1 MDIYGYELTITNQKT
16 MEHKNFP
23 IGIQTFQEIR
33 EKDLFYMDKTELVY
47 RMAHGTKNNFLSR
60 PRRFGKSLLVTT
72 LQAYF
77 EGKKELFKGLAIE
90 KLERDWTVYPVIRLD
105 LSSGKYYSL
114 DALKST
120 INNILSDYEDKYH
133 LRSALEDTFGVR
145 LTRIIKA
152 ACDKDHQQVVVLVD
166 EYDAPM
172 LDSNSDETL
181 QAEIR
186 NRMRDFFSPLKA
198 QSELLRFVFLTG
210 ITKFSQLS
218 IFSELNNLNN
228 FSMDD
233 EYAAVCGFTKE
244 EVLTCLKD
252 DIQALADNNNMTYD
266 EAVVELEAEYDGY
279 HFSADSPDIFNPFSL
294 LNVLYKKKFSDY
306 WYTTGTPTFLVELLQ
321 RENMD
326 MLQLTN
332 IQATESRFNTP
343 TEHVGDPVPVLY
355 QAGYLTIKS
364 YDSLSRLYR
373 LSFPNREVTRGFA
386 NNLVQYYTPKDP
398 GFRDAVYIAYVD
410 NVLREENMEKF
421 IAALK
426 RFYDKFPYTLVNNNE
441 RHYQAVFFTI
451 LKLVGADVYPEVPTS
466 DGRIDMVMK
475 TRQSIYV
482 FELKYKKDA
491 ESAMKQINAKNYPKA
506 FADDKRRKYKVAINF
521 SDDQRSID
529 DWRIEAVE

>member
-1 MDIYGYELTITNQKT
+1 MQ
-16 MEHKNFP
+16 HKNFP

-33 EKDLFYMDKTELVY
+33 ERDLFYMDKTELVY
-47 RMAHGTKNNFLSR
+47 KMAHGTKNNFLSR
-60 PRRFGKSLLVTT
+60 PRRFGKSLLLTT

-77 EGKKELFKGLAIE
+77 EGKKELFKGLAMG
-90 KLERDWTVYPVIRLD
+90 KLEKDWTVYPVIRLD

-114 DALKST
+114 SALKST
-120 INNILSDYEDKYH
+120 VNNILSDYEEVYH
-133 LRSALEDTFGVR
+133 LRSASEDTFGVR

-152 ACDKDHQQVVVLVD
+152 AYEKSHRQVVVLVD
-166 EYDAPM
+166 EYDAPL
-172 LDSNSDETL
+172 LDSNSDELL
-181 QAEIR
+181 QGEIR

-233 EYAAVCGFTKE
+233 DYAAVCGFTKE

-252 DIQALADNNNMTYD
+252 DILALAESNNMSYD
-266 EAVVELEAEYDGY
+266 EAVEELKAEYDGY
-279 HFSADSPDIFNPFSL
+279 HFSAGSPDIFNPYSL
-294 LNVLYKKKFSDY
+294 LNVLYKKKFNDY

-355 QAGYLTIKS
+355 QAGYLTIKG
-364 YDSLSRLYR
+364 YDRLSRLYR
-373 LSFPNREVTRGFA
+373 LSFPNREVSRGFA
-386 NNLVQYYTPKDP
+386 NNLVQYYTPKAP

-410 NVLREENMEKF
+410 NVLREENMGKF

-451 LKLVGADVYPEVPTS
+451 LTLVGADVSPELPTS

-482 FELKYKKDA
+482 FELKYKRDA
-491 ESAMKQINAKNYPKA
+491 ETAMEQINAKNYLKA
-506 FADDKRRKYKVAINF
+506 FADDRRRKYKVAINF

-529 DWRIEAVE
+529 DWRIEPAD

>member
-1 MDIYGYELTITNQKT
+1 MQ
-16 MEHKNFP
+16 HKNFP

-33 EKDLFYMDKTELVY
+33 ERNLFYMDKTELVY
-47 RMAHGTKNNFLSR
+47 KIANGTKNNFLSR

-77 EGKKELFKGLAIE
+77 EGKKDLFKGLAIE
-90 KLERDWTVYPVIRLD
+90 HLEKDWTVYPVIRLD

-114 DALKST
+114 DALRST
-120 INNILSDYEDKYH
+120 INNILSDYEEKYDLH
-133 LRSALEDTFGVR
+133 SSLDDTFGVR
-145 LTRIIKA
+145 MTRIIKA
-152 ACDKDHQQVVVLVD
+152 ACEKSHQQVVVLVD

-172 LDSNSDETL
+172 LDSNTDETL
-181 QAEIR
+181 QEQIR
-186 NRMRDFFSPLKA
+186 NCMRDFFSPLEA
-198 QSELLRFVFLTG
+198 QRELLRFVFLTG

-233 EYAAVCGFTKE
+233 EYASVCGFTKD
-244 EVLTCLKD
+244 EVLTCLTD

-266 EAVVELEAEYDGY
+266 EAVEELKAEYDGY
-279 HFSADSPDIFNPFSL
+279 HFSAGSPDIFNPFSL

-321 RENMD
+321 HENMD

-332 IQATESRFNTP
+332 ILATESRFNTP

-355 QAGYLTIKS
+355 QAGYLTIKG
-364 YDSLSRLYR
+364 YDRQSRLYQ

-398 GFRDAVYIAYVD
+398 GFRDAVYIAYVN

-421 IAALK
+421 ITALK
-426 RFYDKFPYTLVNNNE
+426 GFYDRFPYTLVNNNE

-451 LKLVGADVYPEVPTS
+451 LKLVGADVYPELPTS

-475 TRQSIYV
+475 TKQSIYV
-482 FELKYKKDA
+482 FELKYNKDA
-491 ESAMKQINAKNYPKA
+491 ETAMEQIDVKNYLKA
-506 FADDKRRKYKVAINF
+506 LADDNRHKYKVAINF

-529 DWRIEAVE
+529 DWIIEAVE

>member
-1 MDIYGYELTITNQKT
+1 MQ
-16 MEHKNFP
+16 HKNFP

-33 EKDLFYMDKTELVY
+33 ERDLFYMDKTELVY
-47 RMAHGTKNNFLSR
+47 KMAHGTKNNFLSR

-77 EGKKELFKGLAIE
+77 EGKKELFKGLAMETLE
-90 KLERDWTVYPVIRLD
+90 KDWTVYPVIRLD

-114 DALKST
+114 SALKST
-120 INNILSDYEDKYH
+120 VNNILSDYEEVYH
-133 LRSALEDTFGVR
+133 LRSASEDTFGVR

-152 ACDKDHQQVVVLVD
+152 AYEKSHRQVVVLVD
-166 EYDAPM
+166 EYDAPL
-172 LDSNSDETL
+172 LDSNSDELL
-181 QAEIR
+181 QGEIR

-233 EYAAVCGFTKE
+233 DYAAVCGFTKE

-252 DIQALADNNNMTYD
+252 DIQALAESNNMSYG
-266 EAVVELEAEYDGY
+266 EAVEELKAEYDGY
-279 HFSADSPDIFNPFSL
+279 HFSAGSPDIFNPYSL
-294 LNVLYKKKFSDY
+294 LNVLYKKKFNDY

-355 QAGYLTIKS
+355 QAGYLTIKG
-364 YDSLSRLYR
+364 YDRLSRLYR
-373 LSFPNREVTRGFA
+373 LSFPNREVSRGFA
-386 NNLVQYYTPKDP
+386 NNLVQYYTPKAP

-410 NVLREENMEKF
+410 NVLREENMGKF

-426 RFYDKFPYTLVNNNE
+426 RFYEKFPYTLVNNNE

-451 LKLVGADVYPEVPTS
+451 LTLVGADVSPEFPTS

-482 FELKYKKDA
+482 FELKYKRDA
-491 ESAMKQINAKNYPKA
+491 ETAMEQINAKNYLKA
-506 FADDKRRKYKVAINF
+506 FADDRRRKYKVAINF

-529 DWRIEAVE
+529 DWRIEPAD

>member
-1 MDIYGYELTITNQKT
+1 MQ
-16 MEHKNFP
+16 HKNFP

-33 EKDLFYMDKTELVY
+33 ERNLFYMDKTELVY
-47 RMAHGTKNNFLSR
+47 KIANGTKNNFLSR

-90 KLERDWTVYPVIRLD
+90 HLEKDWTVYPVIRLD

-114 DALKST
+114 DALRST
-120 INNILSDYEDKYH
+120 INNILSDYEEKYDLH
-133 LRSALEDTFGVR
+133 SSLDDTFGVR
-145 LTRIIKA
+145 MTRIIKA
-152 ACDKDHQQVVVLVD
+152 AYEKSHQQVVVLVD

-172 LDSNSDETL
+172 LDSNADETL
-181 QAEIR
+181 QEQIR

-233 EYAAVCGFTKE
+233 EYASVCGFTKD
-244 EVLTCLKD
+244 EVLTCLTD
-252 DIQALADNNNMTYD
+252 DIRALADNNNMTYD
-266 EAVVELEAEYDGY
+266 EAVEELKAEYDGY
-279 HFSADSPDIFNPFSL
+279 HFSAVSPDIFNPFSL

-321 RENMD
+321 HENMD
-326 MLQLTN
+326 MLLLTN
-332 IQATESRFNTP
+332 ILATESRFNTP

-364 YDSLSRLYR
+364 YDPQSRLYQ

-398 GFRDAVYIAYVD
+398 GFRDAVYIAYVN
-410 NVLREENMEKF
+410 NVLREENMETF
-421 IAALK
+421 ITALK
-426 RFYDKFPYTLVNNNE
+426 GFYDRFPYTLVNNNE

-451 LKLVGADVYPEVPTS
+451 LKLVGADVYPELPTS

-475 TRQSIYV
+475 TKQSIYV
-482 FELKYKKDA
+482 FELKYNKDA
-491 ESAMKQINAKNYPKA
+491 ETAMEQIDVKNYLKA
-506 FADDKRRKYKVAINF
+506 FADDNRHKYKVAINF

-529 DWRIEAVE
+529 DWIIEAVE

>member
-1 MDIYGYELTITNQKT
+1 MQ
-16 MEHKNFP
+16 HKNFP

-33 EKDLFYMDKTELVY
+33 ERNLFYMDKTELVY
-47 RMAHGTKNNFLSR
+47 KIANGTKNNFLSR

-77 EGKKELFKGLAIE
+77 EGKKDLFKGLAIE
-90 KLERDWTVYPVIRLD
+90 HLEKDWTVYPVIRLD

-114 DALKST
+114 DALRST
-120 INNILSDYEDKYH
+120 INNILSDYEKKYDLH
-133 LRSALEDTFGVR
+133 SSLDDTFGVR
-145 LTRIIKA
+145 MTRIIKA
-152 ACDKDHQQVVVLVD
+152 AYEKSHQQVVVLVD

-172 LDSNSDETL
+172 LDSNTDETL
-181 QAEIR
+181 QEQIR

-218 IFSELNNLNN
+218 IFSVLNNLNN
-228 FSMDD
+228 FSMDN
-233 EYAAVCGFTKE
+233 EYASVCGFTKD
-244 EVLTCLKD
+244 EVLTCLTD
-252 DIQALADNNNMTYD
+252 DIRALGDNNNMTYD
-266 EAVVELEAEYDGY
+266 EAVEELKAEYDGY
-279 HFSADSPDIFNPFSL
+279 HFSAGSPDIFNPFSL
-294 LNVLYKKKFSDY
+294 LNVLYKKIFSDY

-321 RENMD
+321 HENMD

-332 IQATESRFNTP
+332 ILATESRFNTP
-343 TEHVGDPVPVLY
+343 TEHVGDPVPVMY
-355 QAGYLTIKS
+355 QAGYLTIKG
-364 YDSLSRLYR
+364 YDRQSRLYQ

-398 GFRDAVYIAYVD
+398 GFRDAVYIAYVN

-421 IAALK
+421 ITALK
-426 RFYDKFPYTLVNNNE
+426 GFYDRFPYTLVNNNE

-451 LKLVGADVYPEVPTS
+451 LKLVGADVYPELPTS

-475 TRQSIYV
+475 TKQSIYV
-482 FELKYKKDA
+482 FELKYNKDA
-491 ESAMKQINAKNYPKA
+491 ETAMEQIDVKNYLKA
-506 FADDKRRKYKVAINF
+506 FADDNRHKYKVAINF

-529 DWRIEAVE
+529 DWIIEAVE

>member
-1 MDIYGYELTITNQKT
+1 MQ
-16 MEHKNFP
+16 HKNFP

-33 EKDLFYMDKTELVY
+33 ERDLFYMDKTELVY
-47 RMAHGTKNNFLSR
+47 KMAHGTKNNFLSR
-60 PRRFGKSLLVTT
+60 PRRFGKSLLLTT

-77 EGKKELFKGLAIE
+77 EGKKELFKGLAMETLE
-90 KLERDWTVYPVIRLD
+90 KDWTVYPVIRLD

-114 DALKST
+114 SALKST
-120 INNILSDYEDKYH
+120 VNNILSDYEEGYH

-152 ACDKDHQQVVVLVD
+152 AYEKSHRQVVVLVD
-166 EYDAPM
+166 EYDAPL
-172 LDSNSDETL
+172 LDSNSDELL
-181 QAEIR
+181 QGEIR

-233 EYAAVCGFTKE
+233 DYAAVCGFTKD

-252 DIQALADNNNMTYD
+252 DIQALAESNNMSYD
-266 EAVVELEAEYDGY
+266 EAVEELKAEYDGY
-279 HFSADSPDIFNPFSL
+279 HFSAGSPDIFNPYSL
-294 LNVLYKKKFSDY
+294 LNVLYKKKFNDY

-355 QAGYLTIKS
+355 QAGYLTIKG
-364 YDSLSRLYR
+364 YDRLSRLYR
-373 LSFPNREVTRGFA
+373 LSFPNREVSRGFA
-386 NNLVQYYTPKDP
+386 NNLVQYYTPKAP

-410 NVLREENMEKF
+410 NVLREENMGKF

-451 LKLVGADVYPEVPTS
+451 LTLVGADVYPELPTS

-482 FELKYKKDA
+482 FELKYKRDA
-491 ESAMKQINAKNYPKA
+491 DTAMEQINARNYLKA
-506 FADDKRRKYKVAINF
+506 FADDRRRKYKVAINF

-529 DWRIEAVE
+529 DWRIEPAD

>member
-1 MDIYGYELTITNQKT
+1 MQ
-16 MEHKNFP
+16 HKNFP

-33 EKDLFYMDKTELVY
+33 ERDLFYMDKTELVY
-47 RMAHGTKNNFLSR
+47 KMAHGTKNNFLSR

-77 EGKKELFKGLAIE
+77 EGKKELFKGLAME
-90 KLERDWTVYPVIRLD
+90 KLEKDWTVHPVIRLD

-114 DALKST
+114 SALKST
-120 INNILSDYEDKYH
+120 VNNILSDYEEVYH
-133 LRSALEDTFGVR
+133 LRSASEDTFGVR

-152 ACDKDHQQVVVLVD
+152 AYEKSHRQVVVLVD
-166 EYDAPM
+166 EYDAPL
-172 LDSNSDETL
+172 LDSNSDELL
-181 QAEIR
+181 QGEIR

-233 EYAAVCGFTKE
+233 DYAAVCGFTKD

-252 DIQALADNNNMTYD
+252 DSQALAESNNLSYD
-266 EAVVELEAEYDGY
+266 EAVEELKAEYDGY
-279 HFSADSPDIFNPFSL
+279 HFSAGSPDIFNPYSL
-294 LNVLYKKKFSDY
+294 LNVLYKKKFNDY

-355 QAGYLTIKS
+355 QAGYLTIKG
-364 YDSLSRLYR
+364 YDRLSRLYR
-373 LSFPNREVTRGFA
+373 LSFPNREVSRGFA
-386 NNLVQYYTPKDP
+386 NNLVQYYTPKAP

-410 NVLREENMEKF
+410 NVLREENMGKF

-451 LKLVGADVYPEVPTS
+451 LTLVGADVYPELPTS

-482 FELKYKKDA
+482 FELKYKRDA
-491 ESAMKQINAKNYPKA
+491 DTAMEQINARNYLKA
-506 FADDKRRKYKVAINF
+506 FADDRRRKYKVAINF

-529 DWRIEAVE
+529 DWRIEPAD

>member
-1 MDIYGYELTITNQKT
+1 MQ
-16 MEHKNFP
+16 HKNFP

-33 EKDLFYMDKTELVY
+33 ERDLFYMDKTELVY
-47 RMAHGTKNNFLSR
+47 KMAHGTKNNFLSR
-60 PRRFGKSLLVTT
+60 PRRFGKSLLLTT

-77 EGKKELFKGLAIE
+77 EGKKELFKGLAMG
-90 KLERDWTVYPVIRLD
+90 KLEKDWTVYPVIRLD

-114 DALKST
+114 SALKST
-120 INNILSDYEDKYH
+120 VNNILSDYEEVYH
-133 LRSALEDTFGVR
+133 LRSASEDTFGVR

-152 ACDKDHQQVVVLVD
+152 AYEKSHRQVVVLVD
-166 EYDAPM
+166 EYDAPL
-172 LDSNSDETL
+172 LDSNSDELL
-181 QAEIR
+181 QGEIR

-233 EYAAVCGFTKE
+233 DYAAVCGFTKE

-252 DIQALADNNNMTYD
+252 DILALAESNNMSYD
-266 EAVVELEAEYDGY
+266 EAVEELKAEYDGY
-279 HFSADSPDIFNPFSL
+279 HFSAGSPDIFNPYSL
-294 LNVLYKKKFSDY
+294 LNVLYKKKFNDY

-355 QAGYLTIKS
+355 QAGYLTIKG
-364 YDSLSRLYR
+364 YDRLSRLYR
-373 LSFPNREVTRGFA
+373 LSFPNREVSRGFA
-386 NNLVQYYTPKDP
+386 NNLVQYYTPKAP

-410 NVLREENMEKF
+410 NVLREENMGKF

-451 LKLVGADVYPEVPTS
+451 LTLVGADVSPELPTS

-482 FELKYKKDA
+482 FELKYKRDA
-491 ESAMKQINAKNYPKA
+491 ETAMEQINAKNYLKA
-506 FADDKRRKYKVAINF
+506 FSDDRRRKYKVAINF

-529 DWRIEAVE
+529 DWRIEPAD

>member
-1 MDIYGYELTITNQKT
+1 MQ
-16 MEHKNFP
+16 HKNFP

-33 EKDLFYMDKTELVY
+33 ERDLFYMDKTELVY
-47 RMAHGTKNNFLSR
+47 KMAHGTKNNFLSR

-77 EGKKELFKGLAIE
+77 EGKKELFKGLAMETLE
-90 KLERDWTVYPVIRLD
+90 KDWTVYPVIRLD

-114 DALKST
+114 SALKST
-120 INNILSDYEDKYH
+120 VNNILSDYEEVYH
-133 LRSALEDTFGVR
+133 LRSASEDTFGVR

-152 ACDKDHQQVVVLVD
+152 AYEKSHRQVVVLVD
-166 EYDAPM
+166 EYDAPL
-172 LDSNSDETL
+172 LDSNSDELL
-181 QAEIR
+181 QGEIR

-210 ITKFSQLS
+210 ITKFSQLN

-233 EYAAVCGFTKE
+233 DYAAVCGFTKE

-252 DIQALADNNNMTYD
+252 DIQALAESNNMSYD
-266 EAVVELEAEYDGY
+266 ETVEELKAEYDGY
-279 HFSADSPDIFNPFSL
+279 HFSAGSPDIFNPYSL
-294 LNVLYKKKFSDY
+294 LNVLYKKKFNDY

-355 QAGYLTIKS
+355 QAGYLTIKG
-364 YDSLSRLYR
+364 YDRLSRLYR
-373 LSFPNREVTRGFA
+373 LSFPNREVSRGFA
-386 NNLVQYYTPKDP
+386 NNLVQYYTPKAP

-410 NVLREENMEKF
+410 NVLREENMGKF

-451 LKLVGADVYPEVPTS
+451 LTLVGADVSPELSTS

-482 FELKYKKDA
+482 FELKYKRDA
-491 ESAMKQINAKNYPKA
+491 ETAMEQINAKNYLKA
-506 FADDKRRKYKVAINF
+506 FTDDRRRKYKVAINF

-529 DWRIEAVE
+529 DWRIEPAD

>member
-1 MDIYGYELTITNQKT
+1 MQ
-16 MEHKNFP
+16 HKNFP

-33 EKDLFYMDKTELVY
+33 ERNLFYMDKTELVY
-47 RMAHGTKNNFLSR
+47 KMAHGTKNNFLSR
-60 PRRFGKSLLVTT
+60 PRRFGKSLLLTT

-77 EGKKELFKGLAIE
+77 EGKKELFKGLAME
-90 KLERDWTVYPVIRLD
+90 KLEKDWTVYPVIRLD

-114 DALKST
+114 SALKST
-120 INNILSDYEDKYH
+120 VNNILSDYEKLYH
-133 LRSALEDTFGVR
+133 LRFALEDTFGVR

-152 ACDKDHQQVVVLVD
+152 AYEKSHRQVVVLVD
-166 EYDAPM
+166 EYDAPL
-172 LDSNSDETL
+172 LDSNSEELL
-181 QAEIR
+181 QGEIR

-218 IFSELNNLNN
+218 IFSELNN

-233 EYAAVCGFTKE
+233 DYAAVCGFTKE

-252 DIQALADNNNMTYD
+252 DILALAESNNMSYD
-266 EAVVELEAEYDGY
+266 EAVEELKAEYDGY
-279 HFSADSPDIFNPFSL
+279 HFSAGSPDIFNPYSL
-294 LNVLYKKKFSDY
+294 LNVLYKKKFNDY

-355 QAGYLTIKS
+355 QAGYLTIKG
-364 YDSLSRLYR
+364 YDRLSRLYR
-373 LSFPNREVTRGFA
+373 LSFPNREVSRGFA
-386 NNLVQYYTPKDP
+386 NNLVQYYTPKAP

-410 NVLREENMEKF
+410 NVLREENMGKF

-451 LKLVGADVYPEVPTS
+451 LTLVGADVSPELPTS

-482 FELKYKKDA
+482 FELKYKRDA
-491 ESAMKQINAKNYPKA
+491 ETAMEQINARNYLKA
-506 FADDKRRKYKVAINF
+506 FADDRRRKYKVAINF

-529 DWRIEAVE
+529 DWRIEPAD

>member
-1 MDIYGYELTITNQKT
+1 M
-16 MEHKNFP
+16 
-23 IGIQTFQEIR
+23 
-33 EKDLFYMDKTELVY
+33 
-47 RMAHGTKNNFLSR
+47 
-60 PRRFGKSLLVTT
+60 
-72 LQAYF
+72 
-77 EGKKELFKGLAIE
+77 
-90 KLERDWTVYPVIRLD
+90 
-105 LSSGKYYSL
+105 
-114 DALKST
+114 
-120 INNILSDYEDKYH
+120 YH
-133 LRSALEDTFGVR
+133 LRSASEDTFGVR

-152 ACDKDHQQVVVLVD
+152 AYEKSHRQVVVLVD
-166 EYDAPM
+166 EYDAPL
-172 LDSNSDETL
+172 LDSNSDELL
-181 QAEIR
+181 QGEIT

-233 EYAAVCGFTKE
+233 DYAAVCGFTKE

-252 DIQALADNNNMTYD
+252 DILALAESNNMSYD
-266 EAVVELEAEYDGY
+266 EAVEELKAEYDGY
-279 HFSADSPDIFNPFSL
+279 HFSAGSPDIFNPYSL
-294 LNVLYKKKFSDY
+294 LNVLYKKKFNDY

-355 QAGYLTIKS
+355 QAGYLTIKG
-364 YDSLSRLYR
+364 YDRLSRLYR
-373 LSFPNREVTRGFA
+373 LSFPNREVSRGFA
-386 NNLVQYYTPKDP
+386 NNLVQYYTPKAP

-410 NVLREENMEKF
+410 NVLREENMGKF

-451 LKLVGADVYPEVPTS
+451 LTLVGADVSPELPTS

-482 FELKYKKDA
+482 FELKYKRDA
-491 ESAMKQINAKNYPKA
+491 ETAMEQINAKNYLKA
-506 FADDKRRKYKVAINF
+506 FTDDRRRKYKVAINF

-529 DWRIEAVE
+529 DWRIEPAD

>member
-1 MDIYGYELTITNQKT
+1 MQ
-16 MEHKNFP
+16 HKNFP

-33 EKDLFYMDKTELVY
+33 ERNLFYMDKTELVY
-47 RMAHGTKNNFLSR
+47 KMAHGTKNNFLSR
-60 PRRFGKSLLVTT
+60 PRRFGKSLLLTT

-77 EGKKELFKGLAIE
+77 EGKKELFKGLAME
-90 KLERDWTVYPVIRLD
+90 KLEKDWTVYPVIRLD

-114 DALKST
+114 SALKST
-120 INNILSDYEDKYH
+120 VNNILSDYEKLYH
-133 LRSALEDTFGVR
+133 LRFALEDTFGVR

-152 ACDKDHQQVVVLVD
+152 AYEKSHRQVVVLVD
-166 EYDAPM
+166 EYDAPL
-172 LDSNSDETL
+172 LDSNSEELL
-181 QAEIR
+181 QGEIR

-233 EYAAVCGFTKE
+233 DYAAVCGFTKE

-252 DIQALADNNNMTYD
+252 DILALAESNNMSYD
-266 EAVVELEAEYDGY
+266 EAVEELKAEYDGY
-279 HFSADSPDIFNPFSL
+279 HFSAGSPDIFNPYSL
-294 LNVLYKKKFSDY
+294 LNVLYKKKFNDY

-355 QAGYLTIKS
+355 QAGYLTIKG
-364 YDSLSRLYR
+364 YDRLSRLYR
-373 LSFPNREVTRGFA
+373 LSFPNREVSRGFA
-386 NNLVQYYTPKDP
+386 NNLVQYYTPKAP

-410 NVLREENMEKF
+410 NVLREENMGKF

-451 LKLVGADVYPEVPTS
+451 LTLVGADVSPELPTS

-482 FELKYKKDA
+482 FELKYKRDA
-491 ESAMKQINAKNYPKA
+491 ETAMEQINAKNYLKA
-506 FADDKRRKYKVAINF
+506 FSDDRRRKYKVAINF

-529 DWRIEAVE
+529 DWRIEPAD

>member
-1 MDIYGYELTITNQKT
+1 MQ
-16 MEHKNFP
+16 HKNFP

-33 EKDLFYMDKTELVY
+33 ERDLFYMDKTELVY
-47 RMAHGTKNNFLSR
+47 KMAHGTKNNFLSR

-77 EGKKELFKGLAIE
+77 EGKKELFKGLAME
-90 KLERDWTVYPVIRLD
+90 KLEKDWTVHPVIRLD

-114 DALKST
+114 SALKST
-120 INNILSDYEDKYH
+120 VNNILSDYEEVYH
-133 LRSALEDTFGVR
+133 LRSASEDTFGVR

-152 ACDKDHQQVVVLVD
+152 AYEKSHRQVVVLVD
-166 EYDAPM
+166 EYDAPL
-172 LDSNSDETL
+172 LDSNSDELL
-181 QAEIR
+181 QGEIR

-233 EYAAVCGFTKE
+233 DYAAVCGFTKD

-252 DIQALADNNNMTYD
+252 DIQALAESNNMSYD
-266 EAVVELEAEYDGY
+266 EAVEELKAEYDGY
-279 HFSADSPDIFNPFSL
+279 HFSAGSPDIFNPYSL
-294 LNVLYKKKFSDY
+294 LNVLYKKKFNDY

-355 QAGYLTIKS
+355 QAGYLTIKG
-364 YDSLSRLYR
+364 YDRLSRLYR
-373 LSFPNREVTRGFA
+373 LSFPNREVSRGFA
-386 NNLVQYYTPKDP
+386 NNLVQYYTPKAP

-410 NVLREENMEKF
+410 NVLREENMGKF

-441 RHYQAVFFTI
+441 RHYQAAFFTI
-451 LKLVGADVYPEVPTS
+451 LTLVGADVYPELPTS

-482 FELKYKKDA
+482 FELKYKRDA
-491 ESAMKQINAKNYPKA
+491 DTAMEQINARNYLKA
-506 FADDKRRKYKVAINF
+506 FADDRRRKYKVAINF

-529 DWRIEAVE
+529 DWRIEPAD

>member
-1 MDIYGYELTITNQKT
+1 MQ
-16 MEHKNFP
+16 HKNFP

-33 EKDLFYMDKTELVY
+33 ERDLFYMDKTELVY
-47 RMAHGTKNNFLSR
+47 KMAHGTKNNFLSR
-60 PRRFGKSLLVTT
+60 PRRFGKSLLLTT

-77 EGKKELFKGLAIE
+77 EGKKELFKGLAME
-90 KLERDWTVYPVIRLD
+90 KLEKDWTVYPVIRLD

-114 DALKST
+114 SALKST
-120 INNILSDYEDKYH
+120 VNNILSDYEEVYH
-133 LRSALEDTFGVR
+133 LRSASEDTFGVR

-152 ACDKDHQQVVVLVD
+152 AYEKSHRQVVVLVD
-166 EYDAPM
+166 EYDAPL
-172 LDSNSDETL
+172 LDSNSDELL
-181 QAEIR
+181 QGEIR

-233 EYAAVCGFTKE
+233 DYAAVCGFTKE

-252 DIQALADNNNMTYD
+252 DILALAESNNMSYD
-266 EAVVELEAEYDGY
+266 EAVEELKAEYDGY
-279 HFSADSPDIFNPFSL
+279 HFSAGSPDIFNPYSL
-294 LNVLYKKKFSDY
+294 LNVLYKKKFNDY

-355 QAGYLTIKS
+355 QAGYLTIKG
-364 YDSLSRLYR
+364 YDRLSRLYR
-373 LSFPNREVTRGFA
+373 LSFPNREVSRGFA
-386 NNLVQYYTPKDP
+386 NNLVQYYTPKAP

-410 NVLREENMEKF
+410 NVLREENMGKF

-451 LKLVGADVYPEVPTS
+451 LTLVGADVYPELPTS

-482 FELKYKKDA
+482 FELKYKRDA
-491 ESAMKQINAKNYPKA
+491 DTAMEQINARNYLKA
-506 FADDKRRKYKVAINF
+506 FTDDRRRKYKVAINF

-529 DWRIEAVE
+529 DWRIEPAD

>member
-1 MDIYGYELTITNQKT
+1 
-16 MEHKNFP
+16 
-23 IGIQTFQEIR
+23 
-33 EKDLFYMDKTELVY
+33 MDKTELVY
-47 RMAHGTKNNFLSR
+47 KIANGTKNNFLSR

-90 KLERDWTVYPVIRLD
+90 HLEKDWNVYPVIRLD

-114 DALKST
+114 DALRST
-120 INNILSDYEDKYH
+120 INNILSDYEEKYDLH
-133 LRSALEDTFGVR
+133 SSLDDTFGVR
-145 LTRIIKA
+145 MTRIIKA
-152 ACDKDHQQVVVLVD
+152 AYEKSHQQVVVLVD

-172 LDSNSDETL
+172 LDSNADETL
-181 QAEIR
+181 QEQIR

-233 EYAAVCGFTKE
+233 EYASVCGFTKD
-244 EVLTCLKD
+244 EVLTCLTD
-252 DIQALADNNNMTYD
+252 DIRALADNNNMTYD
-266 EAVVELEAEYDGY
+266 EAVEELKAEYDGY
-279 HFSADSPDIFNPFSL
+279 HFSAVSPDIFNPFSL

-321 RENMD
+321 HENMD

-332 IQATESRFNTP
+332 ILATESRFNTP

-355 QAGYLTIKS
+355 QAGYLTIKG
-364 YDSLSRLYR
+364 YDRQSRLYQ

-398 GFRDAVYIAYVD
+398 GFRDAVYIAYVN
-410 NVLREENMEKF
+410 NVLREENMETF
-421 IAALK
+421 ITALK
-426 RFYDKFPYTLVNNNE
+426 GFYDRFPYTLVNNNE

-451 LKLVGADVYPEVPTS
+451 LKLVGADVYPELPTS

-475 TRQSIYV
+475 TKQSIYV
-482 FELKYKKDA
+482 FELKYNKDA
-491 ESAMKQINAKNYPKA
+491 ETAMEQIDVKNYLKA
-506 FADDKRRKYKVAINF
+506 FADDNRHKYKVAINF

-529 DWRIEAVE
+529 DWIIEAVE